1 MVLRTR
7 IGPDGSIISD
17 GGGDESSSN
26 SGGGGG
32 GGRRRLCPTS
42 VDTFGF
48 HLELKHFAIVLLL
61 VSVTMGPIGS
71 ELLLV
76 CHMTHFANVAFY
88 YLINNFNHLFLPTK
102 HNSNIKYCTHQL
114 SCSYPSCQYTPTIK
128 EDPTEAAGAEDPADG
143 KMARQP
149 AKILKELVI
158 FPKHRRVDEVPACV
172 KRLHAL

>member
-17 GGGDESSSN
+17 GGDDSSS
-26 SGGGGG
+26 SGGGGSGGGG

-71 ELLLV
+71 ELFV
-76 CHMTHFANVAFY
+76 VFF
-88 YLINNFNHLFLPTK
+88 
-102 HNSNIKYCTHQL
+102 
-114 SCSYPSCQYTPTIK
+114 
-128 EDPTEAAGAEDPADG
+128 
-143 KMARQP
+143 
-149 AKILKELVI
+149 
-158 FPKHRRVDEVPACV
+158 
-172 KRLHAL
+172 

>member
-17 GGGDESSSN
+17 GDGSSS
-26 SGGGGG
+26 SGGGGGG

-71 ELLLV
+71 KL
-76 CHMTHFANVAFY
+76 Y
-88 YLINNFNHLFLPTK
+88 
-102 HNSNIKYCTHQL
+102 
-114 SCSYPSCQYTPTIK
+114 
-128 EDPTEAAGAEDPADG
+128 D
-143 KMARQP
+143 
-149 AKILKELVI
+149 I
-158 FPKHRRVDEVPACV
+158 FC
-172 KRLHAL
+172 

>member
-17 GGGDESSSN
+17 GGDESSSSSN
-26 SGGGGG
+26 GGGGG

-71 ELLLV
+71 ELS
-76 CHMTHFANVAFY
+76 CCMY
-88 YLINNFNHLFLPTK
+88 YMAH
-102 HNSNIKYCTHQL
+102 S
-114 SCSYPSCQYTPTIK
+114 
-128 EDPTEAAGAEDPADG
+128 ADVYF
-143 KMARQP
+143 M
-149 AKILKELVI
+149 LVI
-158 FPKHRRVDEVPACV
+158 VLFAQ
-172 KRLHAL
+172 

>member
-26 SGGGGG
+26 GGGGG

-61 VSVTMGPIGS
+61 VSVTMGPIGT
-71 ELLLV
+71 V
-76 CHMTHFANVAFY
+76 
-88 YLINNFNHLFLPTK
+88 LFLSFLSIYTYYQRRSNGSGGRGSSK
-102 HNSNIKYCTHQL
+102 WKDGKATGKNIKGVGDL
-114 SCSYPSCQYTPTIK
+114 
-128 EDPTEAAGAEDPADG
+128 
-143 KMARQP
+143 
-149 AKILKELVI
+149 
-158 FPKHRRVDEVPACV
+158 PKAP
-172 KRLHAL
+172 KGG

>member
-17 GGGDESSSN
+17 GGGGDDSSSSN
-26 SGGGGG
+26 GGGGGSGG

-71 ELLLV
+71 EL
-76 CHMTHFANVAFY
+76 CCSFY
-88 YLINNFNHLFLPTK
+88 
-102 HNSNIKYCTHQL
+102 
-114 SCSYPSCQYTPTIK
+114 
-128 EDPTEAAGAEDPADG
+128 
-143 KMARQP
+143 
-149 AKILKELVI
+149 ILRKSI
-158 FPKHRRVDEVPACV
+158 
-172 KRLHAL
+172 